1 MSRTRNPPGPVGPS
15 IEKIADRTLDVV
27 GRREIPPD
35 ARLNVDDPLRL
46 LLISLRTRSGIPD
59 IFG

>member
-1 MSRTRNPPGPVGPS
+1 M
-15 IEKIADRTLDVV
+15 EKIADRTLDVV

-35 ARLNVDDPLRL
+35 ARLDSDDPLRL